1 MAKMER
7 RTEKLR
13 NVPPELTFITLD
25 EIAGRLADITELQ
38 KQILTTLREQV
49 PRGIPFEK
57 EKTVTF
63 ASPWK
68 CGFIDSKP
76 HHLVHRIEIIN
87 RGPDE
92 VHALVEIKGEETP
105 YEITVEADEIIPVDV
120 KRPAI
125 KRVYFHVDKDKTAD
139 IKLIGLY

>member
-1 MAKMER
+1 MER
-7 RTEKLR
+7 QRTAKKLR
-13 NVPPELTFITLD
+13 DVPPELTFITLD

-49 PRGIPFEK
+49 PRGITFEE

-63 ASPWK
+63 LEPWK
-68 CGFIDSKP
+68 CDFINSKP
-76 HHLVHRIEIIN
+76 HHPVHRIEIIN

-92 VHALVEIKGEETP
+92 VHALVEIKDEETP